1 MKNLRFIRKT
11 NGRIKQTMKIEKC
24 ARLIPRCWLLRAL
37 SVGKSCRTGIV
48 LNHHYTR
55 YSRAKRGS
63 GRGWELLGF
72 TVAAFI
78 GLLSSAPVARAQ
90 DSTIRAVQNI
100 FDPLSA
106 PAETLFNISVLV
118 LAVCAGIFL
127 VVGGLLTYA
136 IIRYRRRGPED
147 DTEEPPQV
155 YGSAAIELAWT
166 VPPILIVV
174 MLVLVTA
181 RTIGEIEHH
190 KMPETAEQIR
200 IIGHRFWWEVR
211 YPKHDVV
218 TANEIH
224 VPLSD
229 RHNRVPTE
237 MILESADVI
246 HGFWVP
252 QLNGKT
258 MLVPNYRNTMWIEPY
273 ATGIYLGNC
282 TVLCGQQH
290 ANMLIRVIVD
300 KPEDYQKWLESQ
312 KQTPGPD
319 PQTEEGQKQFIA
331 NSCGTCHTIQGLRG
345 ANGVFAP
352 DLTHFA
358 SRATLGSGVA
368 PNDEQNLRS
377 WLKDPQVL
385 KQGCLMPN
393 MQLSDKQIDAIL
405 AYLRNLK

>member
-1 MKNLRFIRKT
+1 
-11 NGRIKQTMKIEKC
+11 
-24 ARLIPRCWLLRAL
+24 
-37 SVGKSCRTGIV
+37 V
-48 LNHHYTR
+48 LNHLYTR
-55 YSRAKRGS
+55 YSLATRSS
-63 GRGWELLGF
+63 GRGWQLLGF
-72 TVAAFI
+72 TVAAFA
-78 GLLSSAPVARAQ
+78 GFLSWAPVARAQ
-90 DSTIRAVQNI
+90 DSTIRAIQNI

-106 PAETLFNISVLV
+106 PAETLYQISLLV
-118 LAVCAGIFL
+118 MAVCAGIFL

-147 DTEEPPQV
+147 DHEEPPQV

-181 RTIGEIEHH
+181 RTIGEIQHP
-190 KMPETAEQIR
+190 KMPDAAEEVR
-200 IIGHRFWWEVR
+200 VIGHRFWWEVR

-224 VPLSD
+224 VPLSS
-229 RHNRVPTE
+229 RTNHVPTQ

-290 ANMLIRVIVD
+290 ANMLIRVVVD
-300 KPEDYQKWLESQ
+300 TPEVYQKWLDAQ
-312 KQTPGPD
+312 KQVPVSD
-319 PQTEEGQKQFIA
+319 PQVAEGQQQFIS
-331 NSCGTCHTIQGLRG
+331 NSCGTCHHIESARG
-345 ANGVFAP
+345 AAGVFGP
-352 DLTHFA
+352 DLTHFS

-368 PNDEQNLRS
+368 PNDNEHLRS
-377 WLKDPQVL
+377 WLANPQDL
-385 KQGCLMPN
+385 KPGCLMPN
-393 MQLSDKQIDAIL
+393 MQLNSKQVDSIL
-405 AYLRNLK
+405 AYLRTLK

>member
-1 MKNLRFIRKT
+1 VLKT
-11 NGRIKQTMKIEKC
+11 
-24 ARLIPRCWLLRAL
+24 
-37 SVGKSCRTGIV
+37 S
-48 LNHHYTR
+48 YTR
-55 YSRAKRGS
+55 HFLGLVDPA
-63 GRGWELLGF
+63 GRRSLMAF
-72 TVAAFI
+72 SVMVA
-78 GLLSSAPVARAQ
+78 GVLLSGVPSARAQ
-90 DSTIRAVQNI
+90 DSTIRSIQNI

-106 PAETLFNISVLV
+106 PAETLYQISLLV

-127 VVGGLLTYA
+127 VVAGLLTYA

-147 DTEEPPQV
+147 DREEPPQV

-181 RTIGEIEHH
+181 RTIGEIQHP
-190 KMPETAEQIR
+190 KLPEGAEEIR
-200 IIGHRFWWEVR
+200 VIGHRYWWEIH
-211 YPKHDVV
+211 YPKHGVL

-224 VPLSD
+224 VPVSSRRD
-229 RHNRVPTE
+229 RKPTQ

-300 KPEDYQKWLESQ
+300 SADGYQKWLEAQ
-312 KQTPGPD
+312 QQTPASD
-319 PQTEEGQKQFIA
+319 PQVAEGQRQFIA
-331 NSCGTCHTIQGLRG
+331 NSCGTCHDIKNTQ
-345 ANGVFAP
+345 ATGVFGP

-368 PNDEQNLRS
+368 PNDEANLRS
-377 WLKDPQVL
+377 WLKNPQVL
-385 KQGCLMPN
+385 KPGCLMPN
-393 MQLSDKQIDAIL
+393 MQLTSKQVDAIL
-405 AYLRNLK
+405 AYLQTLK

>member
-1 MKNLRFIRKT
+1 
-11 NGRIKQTMKIEKC
+11 
-24 ARLIPRCWLLRAL
+24 
-37 SVGKSCRTGIV
+37 V
-48 LNHHYTR
+48 LNHQYTR
-55 YSRAKRGS
+55 YALATRGS
-63 GRGWELLGF
+63 GRGWQLLGF
-72 TVAAFI
+72 TFAAFA
-78 GLLSSAPVARAQ
+78 GFLSWVPVARGQ
-90 DSTIRAVQNI
+90 DSTIRAIQNI

-106 PAETLFNISVLV
+106 PAETLYQVSLLV
-118 LAVCAGIFL
+118 MAVCAVIFL

-147 DTEEPPQV
+147 DHEEPPQV

-181 RTIGEIEHH
+181 RTIGEIQHP
-190 KMPETAEQIR
+190 KMPDTAEQVR
-200 IIGHRFWWEVR
+200 IIGHRYWWEVR
-211 YPKHDVV
+211 YPKHGVV

-224 VPLSD
+224 VPLSS
-229 RHNRVPTE
+229 RTNRLPTQ
-237 MILESADVI
+237 MVLESADVI

-300 KPEDYQKWLESQ
+300 TPEVYQKWLESQ
-312 KQTPGPD
+312 KHAPVSD
-319 PQTEEGQKQFIA
+319 PQVAEGQQQFIA
-331 NSCGTCHTIQGLRG
+331 SSCGTCHHIENARG
-345 ANGVFAP
+345 ATGVFGP
-352 DLTHFA
+352 DLTHFS

-368 PNDEQNLRS
+368 LNDDQHLRS
-377 WLKDPQVL
+377 WLVNPQDL
-385 KQGCLMPN
+385 KPGCLMPN
-393 MQLSDKQIDAIL
+393 MQLSSNQVDSIL
-405 AYLRNLK
+405 AYLRTLK

>member
-1 MKNLRFIRKT
+1 MR
-11 NGRIKQTMKIEKC
+11 
-24 ARLIPRCWLLRAL
+24 ALIPRCWLLRER
-37 SVGKSCRTGIV
+37 SVGKSCRTSIV
-48 LNHHYTR
+48 LNHLYTR
-55 YSRAKRGS
+55 YSLATCAS
-63 GRGWELLGF
+63 GRGWLLAGF
-72 TVAAFI
+72 TVAAFV
-78 GLLSSAPVARAQ
+78 GFLSSAPVARAQ

-106 PAETLFNISVLV
+106 PAETLYQVSLLV
-118 LAVCAGIFL
+118 MVVCAVIFL
-127 VVGGLLTYA
+127 IVGGLLTYA

-147 DTEEPPQV
+147 DQEEPPQV

-190 KMPETAEQIR
+190 QMPAAAEEIR

-224 VPLSD
+224 VPLSS
-229 RHNRVPTE
+229 RTNRVPTE
-237 MILESADVI
+237 MVLESADVI

-258 MLVPNYRNTMWIEPY
+258 MLVPNYRNTMWVEPY

-300 KPEDYQKWLESQ
+300 KPDVYQKWLEAQ
-312 KQTPGPD
+312 KQAPASD
-319 PQTEEGQKQFIA
+319 PQTEEGQKQFIT
-331 NSCGTCHTIQGLRG
+331 NSCGTCHTIQGTR
-345 ANGVFAP
+345 ANGTFAP

-377 WLKDPQVL
+377 WLKDPQIL
-385 KQGCLMPN
+385 KPGCLMPD
-393 MQLSDKQIDAIL
+393 MQLPDNQVNAIL
-405 AYLRNLK
+405 AYLRTLK

>member
-1 MKNLRFIRKT
+1 
-11 NGRIKQTMKIEKC
+11 
-24 ARLIPRCWLLRAL
+24 
-37 SVGKSCRTGIV
+37 V
-48 LNHHYTR
+48 LNHLYTR
-55 YSRAKRGS
+55 YSLATRGS
-63 GRGWELLGF
+63 GRGWLLAGF
-72 TVAAFI
+72 TVAAFV
-78 GLLSSAPVARAQ
+78 GFLSLAPVARAQ

-106 PAETLFNISVLV
+106 PAETLYNVSLLV
-118 LAVCAGIFL
+118 MVVCAVIFL
-127 VVGGLLTYA
+127 IVGGLLTYA

-147 DTEEPPQV
+147 DQEEPPQV

-181 RTIGEIEHH
+181 RTIGEIQHH
-190 KMPETAEQIR
+190 QMPAAAEEIR

-211 YPKHDVV
+211 YPKHGVV

-229 RHNRVPTE
+229 RKNRVPTE

-258 MLVPNYRNTMWIEPY
+258 MLVPNYRNTMWVEPY

-282 TVLCGQQH
+282 TVLCGPQH

-300 KPEDYQKWLESQ
+300 KPDIYQKWLESQ
-312 KQTPGPD
+312 KQPPVSD
-319 PQTEEGQKQFIA
+319 PQTVEGQKQFIA
-331 NSCGTCHTIQGLRG
+331 NSCGTCHTIDGVGG

-368 PNDEQNLRS
+368 PNDEQNLRI
-377 WLKDPQVL
+377 WVQDPQRL
-385 KQGCLMPN
+385 KQGCLMPD
-393 MQLSDKQIDAIL
+393 MQLSDNQVDAIV
-405 AYLRNLK
+405 AYLRTLK